1 MSDDS
6 IHVDPEGAEE
16 AEEMKLNGFQFVRTE
31 FLAHLHEPSFSFN
44 DGKVGVNAACVK
56 RLPTVD
62 YIQILI
68 NRETRMLV
76 VKPCDEFDLFSFRWC
91 TVKGDKRIPRQVTGR
106 LFFMKVCDMMDW
118 NPDHR
123 HKVLGKL
130 CKANGEFIFAFDLK
144 AVSTYERTI
153 TAEGKRKTSRT
164 PVLPAEWKDQFG
176 IPYEEH
182 KKALQINMFDGFAL
196 FSLGEKPQN
205 GTDDQQSDSDGSN
218 GGQQTDGRT
227 P

>member
-6 IHVDPEGAEE
+6 IHMGPEGSGE

-68 NRETRMLV
+68 NRETKMLV

-91 TVKGDKRIPRQVTGR
+91 TISHGKRIPRQVTGR
-106 LFFMKVCDMMDW
+106 LFFMKVCDMMGW
-118 NPDHR
+118 NPLHR
-123 HKVLGKL
+123 HKILGKL
-130 CKANGEFIFAFDLK
+130 CKANGEFIFAFNLK

-153 TAEGKRKTSRT
+153 AEDGKRKTSRI
-164 PVLPAEWKDQFG
+164 PLLPAEWKDQFG

-196 FSLGEKPQN
+196 FSLGEKQQSEA
-205 GTDDQQSDSDGSN
+205 GDQQSDGNDPNSR
-218 GGQQTDGRT
+218 QPT
-227 P
+227 